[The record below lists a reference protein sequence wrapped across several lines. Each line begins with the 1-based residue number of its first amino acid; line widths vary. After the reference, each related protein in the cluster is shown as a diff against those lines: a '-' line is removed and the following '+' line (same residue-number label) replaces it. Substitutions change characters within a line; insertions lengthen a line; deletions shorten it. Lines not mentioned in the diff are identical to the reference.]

1 MDDFVQWLYVNYI
14 LPHLEKIPQGDDALW
29 LSSWENSL
37 DPLQR
42 EDWEKARAFYASHAF
57 FSPHRSGTVA
67 LDGALQLP
75 VLLGLH
81 VSLDIV
87 LHQPDGP
94 GVAHRHHVDGLAVLH
109 RLHFGVLVEDV
120 QQISLVIREV

>member
-14 LPHLEKIPQGDDALW
+14 LPHLEKVPQGDDALW

-57 FSPHRSGTVA
+57 
-67 LDGALQLP
+67 
-75 VLLGLH
+75 LLGLRTGQGLSPWMGPYSSQS
-81 VSLDIV
+81 SLGSTYPSI
-87 LHQPDGP
+87 
-94 GVAHRHHVDGLAVLH
+94 
-109 RLHFGVLVEDV
+109 
-120 QQISLVIREV
+120 